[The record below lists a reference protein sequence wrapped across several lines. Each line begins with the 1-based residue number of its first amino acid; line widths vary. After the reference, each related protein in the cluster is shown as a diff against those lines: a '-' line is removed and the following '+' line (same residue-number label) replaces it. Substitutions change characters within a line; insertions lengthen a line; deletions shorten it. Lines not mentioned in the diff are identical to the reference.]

1 MPFSAYDSFKA
12 LDDNLYDILANI
24 GQKYTINFSWKML
37 KDFCSIT
44 YIISCDCSLQYGAIV
59 ETVEGN
65 RK

>member
-37 KDFCSIT
+37 KDLCSTT
-44 YIISCDCSLQYGAIV
+44 YLAKI
-59 ETVEGN
+59 N
-65 RK
+65 F